1 MIGGA
6 NDIVRRAGP
15 FLKWNLMDERVENG
29 MAAGALELGKTAL
42 GIELGSTRIKAVL
55 IGPDNMPIASGE
67 YDWENRIEDGIWT
80 YDLEQVWEG
89 LQGAYRQLA
98 EAVEKKFGIQ
108 LTKVG
113 ALGFS
118 GMMHGYLPFDAS
130 GEQLVSFRT
139 WRNTTT
145 EQAAEAL
152 TNLFEFNIPQR
163 WSIAHLYQA
172 MLNKEMHVEKV
183 DFLTTLAGYVHWKLT
198 GEKVLGIGE
207 AAGMFPIDSD
217 ASDYDPRMVKKFN
230 QLAEK
235 FSYGWTLEEILPKV
249 QLAGAHAG
257 YLTEEGAK
265 LLDPTGVLQAGIPLC
280 PPEGD
285 AGTGMTATNTVAEHT
300 GNVSAGTSIFA
311 MIVLEKELSDYY
323 TEIDMVTTPAGKPVA
338 MVHCNN
344 FTSDINAW
352 ARLLAEFAEVIGTKV
367 EMGDV
372 FNHLFNQAMKADPDV
387 GGLANCSYYSGEPI
401 TRFEEGR
408 PLFVRMP
415 DSNFNLPNFMRTQ
428 IYSALA
434 TLKIGMDIL
443 TTEEKVQIESILGH
457 GGFFKTEKVGQ
468 QLMADA
474 FGVPVSVMRTAGEGG
489 PWGMALLAA
498 YSINKK
504 EEQTL
509 ENYLAENVFATEEI
523 KTIAPSMEGMES
535 FSNYMN
541 RNQAI
546 LEVERVAVDV
556 LK

>member
-1 MIGGA
+1 
-6 NDIVRRAGP
+6 
-15 FLKWNLMDERVENG
+15 
-29 MAAGALELGKTAL
+29 MAADVLDLEKTAL

-55 IGPDNMPIASGE
+55 VGSDHMPIASGE
-67 YDWENRIEDGIWT
+67 FGWENRFEDGIWT

-89 LQGAYRQLA
+89 LQAAYRQLA
-98 EAVEKKFGIQ
+98 ETVNRKFGVQ

-113 ALGFS
+113 SIGFS

-130 GEQLVSFRT
+130 GKQLAPFRT

-145 EQAAEAL
+145 EEAAKELTAL
-152 TNLFEFNIPQR
+152 FQFNIPQR

-172 MLNKEMHVEKV
+172 ILNKEKHVEKV
-183 DFLTTLAGYVHWKLT
+183 DFLTTLAGYVHWQLT
-198 GEKVLGIGE
+198 GEKVLGVGE
-207 AAGMFPIDSD
+207 ASGMFPINSTVAGYD
-217 ASDYDPRMVKKFN
+217 AYMLKQFN
-230 QLAEK
+230 QLLDK
-235 FSYGWTLEEILPKV
+235 HNYNWTLEEILPEVKT
-249 QLAGAHAG
+249 AGVHAG

-265 LLDPTGVLQAGIPLC
+265 LLDPTGMLQAEIPLC

-323 TEIDMVTTPAGKPVA
+323 IEIDMVNTPTGKPAA

-352 ARLLAEFAEVIGTKV
+352 VSLFAEFAEVIGANV
-367 EMGDV
+367 EMEKV
-372 FNHLFNQAMKADPDV
+372 FSHLFEQAMLADPDV

-415 DSNFNLPNFMRTQ
+415 DSNFTLSNFMRTQ
-428 IYSALA
+428 LYSALA

-443 TTEEKVQIESILGH
+443 TTEEKVEIESILGH

-498 YSINKK
+498 YSNNKK
-504 EEQTL
+504 ENQTL
-509 ENYLAENVFATEEI
+509 EAYLAEEIFAKEVV
-523 KTIAPSMEGMES
+523 KTMDPVAEGMES
-535 FSNYMN
+535 FSNYME
-541 RNQAI
+541 RNQA
-546 LEVERVAVDV
+546 LLKVERAAVDV
-556 LK
+556 LKEGRGQ